1 MAKLSLNQSAKYAG
15 VAKKTL
21 LERLNHKDFNKKLSG
36 EKNERGHWEIDEA
49 ELDRVFAKPHE
60 KPQFETVLPPLE
72 KAAKTSGNSD
82 LLIEVATLRE
92 QLKSAE
98 TEKTYLADK
107 IEDLRARAERAE
119 QKEDELRRLLP
130 PPPQSQPETPPRR
143 FFGLLKG

>member
-1 MAKLSLNQSAKYAG
+1 MTKLSANRAAKEAG

-21 LERLNHKDFNKKLSG
+21 LEALTSGRLSA
-36 EKNERGHWEIDEA
+36 EKNDKGHWQIDPA
-49 ELDRVFAKPHE
+49 ELFRVFP
-60 KPQFETVLPPLE
+60 
-72 KAAKTSGNSD
+72 KTSGAGGVETVSHPPEKTNENSP
-82 LLIEVATLRE
+82 LSVEVATLRE

-98 TEKTYLADK
+98 TEKGYLNEK

-130 PPPQSQPETPPRR
+130 APPQSQPVTPPRR